1 MSMKGLLLQYD
12 DRNPLWATKLIE
24 RNKIASKY
32 LEWDHVYLTESEF
45 DDTIAPYWRKVF
57 LVDKYL
63 KLNIY
68 SYIVWIDSDAV
79 LINENELVNFIKNE
93 MLDFSFA
100 FSSNPGIFRIE
111 SFLFRLWA
119 APFCAGVFIVK
130 NTSSS
135 LKILDEWKSHYDS
148 SLWTKTLHSDK
159 LNPLNPFNIKNTYK
173 WKGVGTYG
181 GLSYEQGCFE
191 VYIFRSDVYR
201 KYLLQCPHTRMN
213 YLPISGEK
221 CTFKTI
227 FLHYWNGNRQRIYK
241 DWGGNLNLD
250 YYKV

>member
-1 MSMKGLLLQYD
+1 MKGLLLQYD
-12 DRNPLWATKLIE
+12 DRNPSWASKLIE

-32 LEWDHVYLTESEF
+32 LEWDHIYLTESEF

-79 LINENELVNFIKNE
+79 LINESELVNFIKNE

-100 FSSNPGIFRIE
+100 FSSNPGILRIE

-130 NTSSS
+130 NTNSS
-135 LKILDEWKSHYDS
+135 LKIMDEWKSHYDS
-148 SLWTKTLHSDK
+148 SLWTKTLDQSNS
-159 LNPLNPFNIKNTYK
+159 LNILNIKNTYK
-173 WKGVGTYG
+173 WKGVGIYG

-191 VYIFRSDVYR
+191 VYIFRSHVYR
-201 KYLLQCPHTRMN
+201 KHLLQCDHTRMN
-213 YLPISGEK
+213 YLPIKNEK

-227 FLHYWNGNRQRIYK
+227 FLHYWNGNRKRIYK
-241 DWGGNLNLD
+241 DWGGNLE
-250 YYKV
+250 YYKDV

>member
-1 MSMKGLLLQYD
+1 MKGLLLQYD

-79 LINENELVNFIKNE
+79 LINENELLNFIKNE
-93 MLDFSFA
+93 MLNFSFA

-130 NTSSS
+130 NTKESCE
-135 LKILDEWKSHYDS
+135 ILEEWKSKFNPK
-148 SLWTKTLHSDK
+148 LWIQTFEQLEQSNSNTSTLNMK
-159 LNPLNPFNIKNTYK
+159 KKYK
-173 WKGVGTYG
+173 WKGIGTYG

-191 VYIFRSDVYR
+191 VYIFRSHVYR
-201 KYLLQCPHTRMN
+201 KHLLQCDHTRMN
-213 YLPISGEK
+213 YLPVNGEK

-227 FLHYWNGNRQRIYK
+227 FLHYWNGNRKRIYK
-241 DWGGNLNLD
+241 DWGGNLE
-250 YYKV
+250 YYKND